1 MVYNYLYNGRDS
13 NNRSDGFLMDSKILY
28 LNDLYDYYGQLLTE
42 KQQQYFED
50 YYFNNLTLSEIAENN
65 NISRNAIHKQIKEAE
80 SKLQMFEEKLELLK
94 KKEQIKDIIKNLDKK
109 IKEKIEE
116 LI

>member
-1 MVYNYLYNGRDS
+1 
-13 NNRSDGFLMDSKILY
+13 MDNKVLY
-28 LNDLYDYYGQLLTE
+28 LNDLYDYYGVLLTE
-42 KQQQYFED
+42 KQQEYFED

-65 NISRNAIHKQIKEAE
+65 EISRNAIHKQIKEAE
-80 SKLQMFEEKLELLK
+80 NKLETFEQKLGLLNK
-94 KKEQIKDIIKNLDKK
+94 KKEIQRLIQNLDEN